1 MKYDLIV
8 IGGGPGGYTA
18 AIRAAQLG
26 MRVMLAES
34 RELGGTCLNRGCIPT
49 KALIYAAD
57 KYRETKSFGS
67 IGLAAEKV
75 SFDFAKIHERKN
87 TVVSSSRSGIE
98 MLLKSNGIDFIN
110 AKATVLGSGKV
121 SAGNEIF
128 ETGKILIATGS
139 RAARIPI
146 PGADGKNVYTS
157 DDLLTGDGKFFD
169 SLVIIG
175 GGVIG
180 VEMACIY
187 SALGCEVTII
197 EAMPRVLPMMD
208 KDISTNISMIL
219 KKSGVK
225 IFTNASVKQIEDTAG
240 KSLCTFIQKE
250 YEQKIEGDGVL
261 LSIGRRA
268 ETEGLL
274 AESVQL
280 CMTKGRIDVDEKFCT
295 SMEGVYAI
303 GDVTGGIQL
312 AHAAEAQGIACV
324 EYMSGMET
332 PSVDPS
338 LVPSCVYTTPEIAC
352 VGITE
357 EQAATSGRAVKI
369 GKYVMNGNA
378 KTVIEQMPRSF
389 IKLVFDAST
398 EKLLGAQMMCGRAS
412 DMIAE
417 MTTAISAGLTKK
429 DVLRALRPHPSFC
442 EAVTDAIE
450 LADGHS
456 INTMGHV
463 KK

>member
-26 MRVMLAES
+26 MHVMLAES

-57 KYRETKSFGS
+57 KYREAKDFES
-67 IGLAAEKV
+67 IGISAEKL
-75 SFDFAKIHERKN
+75 SFDFAKMHERKN
-87 TVVSSSRSGIE
+87 AVVASSRSGIE
-98 MLLKSNGIDFIN
+98 TLLKSNGIDSVR
-110 AKATVLGSGKV
+110 AKAILLGDGKV
-121 SAGNEIF
+121 KAGNEIY
-128 ETGKILIATGS
+128 EAANILIATGS
-139 RAARIPI
+139 KAARIPI
-146 PGADGKNVYTS
+146 PGADAENVFTS
-157 DDLLTGDGKFFD
+157 DDLLEDGGKFFS
-169 SLVIIG
+169 SLTIIG

-187 SALGCEVTII
+187 SSLGCEVTII
-197 EAMPRVLPMMD
+197 EALPRVLPMMD

-225 IFTNASVKQIEDTAG
+225 IFTGASVLKIGHENG
-240 KSLCTFIQKE
+240 KTVCTFAQKE
-250 YEQKIEGDGVL
+250 TEHKTEAEGVL

-268 ETEGLL
+268 ETDGLFAEGL
-274 AESVQL
+274 QL
-280 CMTKGRIDVDEKFCT
+280 SMTKGRIDADARFKT
-295 SMEGVYAI
+295 SIDGVYAI

-324 EYMSGMET
+324 EYMSGIGT
-332 PSVDPS
+332 PTVDPT

-357 EQAATSGRAVKI
+357 EQAASEGRAVKI

-398 EKLLGAQMMCGRAS
+398 EEILGAQMMCGRAS

-417 MTTAISAGLTKK
+417 MTTAISAKLTKK

-442 EAVTDAIE
+442 EAITDAIE

-456 INTMGHV
+456 INTLAH